1 MTGSRRSVLVLL
13 LALAFAALLQ
23 GCATGDKRV
32 DILYRPVAE
41 VKGGSGDLYLVQGV
55 RPEGGQAAGIQWILG
70 SVNKEDGEKLGSIV
84 TDVAPAN
91 LVMDALN
98 QELTRAGYRVLT
110 TDSLPPDA
118 KKALSLNSV
127 SLKLNDKHSLV
138 KDEAECA
145 VRMTVQPW
153 RNGSA
158 VSNLTYDAQ
167 YSETVASDRDRLPSK
182 TVQKALQLLMNQ
194 AVPEIVRTLEQK

>member
-1 MTGSRRSVLVLL
+1 MTGSRISLSVLLA
-13 LALAFAALLQ
+13 ALACAALLQ

-32 DILYRPVAE
+32 DILYHPVAE
-41 VKGGSGDLYLVQGV
+41 AKGGAGDLYLVQGV
-55 RPEGGQAAGIQWILG
+55 RPEGGQAPGIQWILG
-70 SVNKEDGEKLGSIV
+70 TVAKDDGEKLGNIV

-110 TDSLPPDA
+110 TASLPSGAD
-118 KKALSLNSV
+118 KALSLNSV
-127 SLKLNDKHSLV
+127 SIKLNDKHSVV
-138 KDEAECA
+138 KDEAECS

-158 VSNLTYDAQ
+158 VSNLSYDAR
-167 YSETVASDRDRLPSK
+167 YSETVASDRDELPSK
-182 TVQKALQLLMNQ
+182 TLQKALQLLMKQ
-194 AVPEIVRTLEQK
+194 STPEIVRTLEQK

>member
-1 MTGSRRSVLVLL
+1 MTGSRGGFLAL
-13 LALAFAALLQ
+13 LAALALGALLQ

-41 VKGGSGDLYLVQGV
+41 AKGGSGDLYLVQGV
-55 RPEGGQAAGIQWILG
+55 RPAGGQAPGIQWVLG
-70 SVNKEDGEKLGSIV
+70 SITKDDEKLGNIV

-110 TDSLPPDA
+110 TATVPSDA
-118 KKALSLNSV
+118 AKALSLTDV
-127 SLKLNDKHSLV
+127 TLKLGDKHSVV
-138 KDEAECA
+138 KDDAECA

-153 RNGSA
+153 RNGKV
-158 VSNLTYDAQ
+158 VSNLSYDAQ
-167 YSETVASDRDRLPSK
+167 YSETVASDRDKLLANTLQK
-182 TVQKALQLLMNQ
+182 TLQLLMNQ
-194 AVPEIVRTLEQK
+194 AVPEIVKTLEQ